1 MIETEAA
8 PTAQPYSPSVLD
20 LIKVS
25 TEVCHTLEHVRELS
39 REELV
44 RRMLVM
50 LPMVYLKVQLIG
62 NVDSQP
68 GWRQQRLTEDDYNYI
83 REGVSAVMAERDD
96 YLDVFVQDFRYSDAP
111 VLQTISENLAD
122 IYQALRELVES
133 FREGDEEEMRLAL
146 YEAFEDFKL
155 SWGQTLLN
163 ALRALHDATYGG
175 REAE

>member
-96 YLDVFVQDFRYSDAP
+96 YLDVSCKTSA
-111 VLQTISENLAD
+111 TA
-122 IYQALRELVES
+122 
-133 FREGDEEEMRLAL
+133 MRPSC
-146 YEAFEDFKL
+146 KL
-155 SWGQTLLN
+155 SAKTLPTSIRHC
-163 ALRALHDATYGG
+163 ASW
-175 REAE
+175 